1 LICRKTGETDA
12 IRAVFETNSQF
23 MQKLCAG
30 FGLILPRLT
39 ALSGG
44 ALSGGESDLFPW
56 ESGQMLRRAA
66 RFPPDFPTMGKR
78 TDVFSLAF
86 HSFHLDLWKTC
97 FVFAGKCFPQ
107 VFRQMWKLSRAFHTM
122 RRRSGRSDKGVL
134 YRHGF
139 AEALIFCKNAAPS
152 EQLPHYH
159 PVKNKKRLDKFR

>member
-1 LICRKTGETDA
+1 
-12 IRAVFETNSQF
+12 
-23 MQKLCAG
+23 
-30 FGLILPRLT
+30 
-39 ALSGG
+39 
-44 ALSGGESDLFPW
+44 
-56 ESGQMLRRAA
+56 
-66 RFPPDFPTMGKR
+66 MGKR
-78 TDVFSLAF
+78 TDVFYLAF

-107 VFRQMWKLSRAFHTM
+107 VFRKMWKLSRAFHTM

-139 AEALIFCKNAAPS
+139 AEALIFCNNAAPS